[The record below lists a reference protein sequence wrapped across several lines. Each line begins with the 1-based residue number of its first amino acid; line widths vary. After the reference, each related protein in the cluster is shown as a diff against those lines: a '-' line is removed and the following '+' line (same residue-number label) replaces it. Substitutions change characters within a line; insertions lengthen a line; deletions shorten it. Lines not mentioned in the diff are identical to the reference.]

1 MKLSKSIILLSIFS
15 FNMFFLLGSEQKIS
29 SDQFLQNELQEIRN
43 LIEQSKIK
51 NDRTKSNLESL
62 RSRLEKFNDILNRNQ
77 RGKENIKQK
86 DSSLIKKQSVITQN
100 SDSNSPKITNTND
113 HNRTSVPTI
122 QTPAISDNIAV
133 EKSQKVP
140 METHHSRNFEAR
152 LGYGPTFPLDSKINS
167 YDLEFST
174 GHFIDLSL
182 IKTHQIFFWGGHI
195 GLKSHKTDKVSSVPI
210 LGSVDAGGNNTLI
223 NLAACTGF
231 RYFFNEHFFSEGQLS
246 TGLAFAK
253 NQISIGSTSL
263 KSNDTEFFW
272 GLGTGIGFA
281 FNEHFSLM
289 LKYQFDGHTKSAPI
303 GEKLFNQVFLQ
314 FGTNF

>member
-1 MKLSKSIILLSIFS
+1 MKLSKSIIQVSIFS
-15 FNMFFLLGSEQKIS
+15 FNTFFLLGSEQKKS
-29 SDQFLQNELQEIRN
+29 SVQFLHNELQEIRN

-51 NDRTKSNLESL
+51 NDRKRTDLESL
-62 RSRLEKFNDILNRNQ
+62 SSRLEKFNDILNQIQ
-77 RGKENIKQK
+77 RGKENIKQE
-86 DSSLIKKQSVITQN
+86 DHSFLKKHSVITQK
-100 SDSNSPKITNTND
+100 SDSNSAKITNSNNNNQASAT
-113 HNRTSVPTI
+113 TI
-122 QTPAISDNIAV
+122 QTPAKSENIGV

-140 METHHSRNFEAR
+140 TETHRSKNFEAR
-152 LGYGPTFPLDSKINS
+152 LGYGPTFPLDSEINS

-182 IKTHQIFFWGGHI
+182 IKTHQNFFWGGHI

-210 LGSVDAGGNNTLI
+210 LGSVDARGNNTLI

-263 KSNDTEFFW
+263 KSNDTEFFC
-272 GLGTGIGFA
+272 GLSTGLGFA

-303 GEKLFNQVFLQ
+303 GEKFFNQVFLQ
-314 FGTNF
+314 LGSSF